1 MYSVQSLDISGL
13 HVAPEVG
20 GAPARGRFCHVWLGL
35 ASLSWDSQPQQASDV
50 KLVGLYYWLFSL
62 TWVSSSSPWC

>member
-35 ASLSWDSQPQQASDV
+35 AGLSRDSQPQQASDV
-50 KLVGLYYWLFSL
+50 QLVGL
-62 TWVSSSSPWC
+62 